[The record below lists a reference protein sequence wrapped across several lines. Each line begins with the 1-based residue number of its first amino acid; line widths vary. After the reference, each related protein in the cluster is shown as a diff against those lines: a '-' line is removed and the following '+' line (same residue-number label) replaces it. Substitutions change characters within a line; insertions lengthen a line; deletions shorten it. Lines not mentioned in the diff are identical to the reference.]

1 MPEILLCS
9 TDFWVCWESSVNHWL
24 ASDWWAIRS
33 SKGGTSEWFPVVIAL
48 LQDKII
54 VVRLYIHLDVNKYIS
69 KINCIYMQVDKIT
82 T

>member
-1 MPEILLCS
+1 M
-9 TDFWVCWESSVNHWL
+9 
-24 ASDWWAIRS
+24 IRS
-33 SKGGTSEWFPVVIAL
+33 SKGGTSEWFPVVSAL